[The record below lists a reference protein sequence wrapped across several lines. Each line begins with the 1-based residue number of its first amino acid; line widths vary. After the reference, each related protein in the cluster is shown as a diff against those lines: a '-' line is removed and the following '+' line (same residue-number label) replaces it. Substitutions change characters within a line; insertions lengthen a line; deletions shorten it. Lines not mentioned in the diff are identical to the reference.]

1 MKITEA
7 IDSVTFKHA
16 LFEGKVEFD
25 YVKNDGTVRHAN
37 GTMNEALLPKSEP
50 MVAFKCTEITWYTD
64 EPWPKRKTIY
74 LPKAKVDGLEEKEL
88 EDLIANTIPD
98 VCGCGFVVKSFLY
111 EPLEKSDKSPKKLPD
126 GSVFYYD
133 LDKKA
138 YRSFKLA
145 NLKGWK
151 SC

>member
-7 IDSVTFKHA
+7 IDSVVFKHA

-25 YVKNDGTVRHAN
+25 YVKNDGTLRHAV
-37 GTMNEALLPKSEP
+37 GTMNEALLPKVEPVRKFDCSEI
-50 MVAFKCTEITWYTD
+50 VWENAGDVKL
-64 EPWPKRKTIY
+64 PKRATVCIAESVCNDESTYCLDDLVFEALEKRFGHIIESFEY
-74 LPKAKVDGLEEKEL
+74 EEK
-88 EDLIANTIPD
+88 LI
-98 VCGCGFVVKSFLY
+98 G
-111 EPLEKSDKSPKKLPD
+111 EKKMSD

-133 LDKKA
+133 LEKKGF
-138 YRSFKLA
+138 RSFKLA